1 MPAGESR
8 AVKKHVVLRT
18 AVPGPRSQEVMRA
31 RQAAIPR
38 GAFNL
43 TPVVIAKGE
52 GAILEDVDGNRFI
65 DFASGIGV
73 LNAGHAPKEVVR
85 AIQQQ
90 AEKFTHS
97 CFHVTMNEPYV
108 RLAEVMNRIT
118 PGTFPKK
125 TLFVN
130 TGAEGVENA
139 VKIARRHTGRGGI
152 ICFEDAFHG
161 RTLLA
166 MSLTSKVH
174 PYKDHFGPY
183 APDIHRMPYSY
194 CYRCPWGKKY
204 PGCNIECA
212 TFLEDF
218 FKRYVDPA
226 ATAALIVEPILGEGG
241 FVMPP
246 QEYYP
251 ILAAIC
257 RKHGILLI
265 ADEVQTG
272 FGRTGKMF
280 ACEHWGLEPDLLVT
294 SKSLASGMPL
304 AAVTGRAEIMDAP
317 MEGSLGGTFGGN
329 PVSCAAA
336 LAAIDLIEK
345 QGLVRRA
352 EAIGLKVRD
361 RFEGL
366 WKKCP
371 HVGNVRGAG
380 AMRAVE
386 FVKDRA
392 TKDPAKDLVARILRL
407 CHERGLIVISA
418 GTYGNVI
425 RTLMPLVITDDQLE
439 EGLDILEGAILEAA
453 QGLQPAPVEPQPPAP
468 IVPPSAGSGASGVA

>member
-1 MPAGESR
+1 MPSTR
-8 AVKKHVVLRT
+8 KHIVLKT
-18 AVPGPRSQEVMRA
+18 PVPGPKSQELMQA

-38 GAFNL
+38 GPINI
-43 TPVVIAKGE
+43 TPVAMARGE
-52 GAILEDVDGNRFI
+52 GAILEDLDGNRFI

-73 LNAGHAPKEVVR
+73 LNTGHAPKEVVK

-97 CFHVTMNEPYV
+97 CFHVTINEPYV
-108 RLAEVMNRIT
+108 RLAETMNRLT
-118 PGTFPKK
+118 PGSYPKK
-125 TLFVN
+125 TFFVN
-130 TGAEGVENA
+130 SGAEGVENA
-139 VKIARRHTGRGGI
+139 IKVARNYTKRSGI
-152 ICFEDAFHG
+152 IAFEDAFHG

-183 APDIHRMPYSY
+183 APEIHRMPYSY

-204 PGCNIECA
+204 PGCNIECG
-212 TFLEDF
+212 TFAEDF
-218 FKRYVDPA
+218 FKRYADP
-226 ATAALIVEPILGEGG
+226 TTIAALIVEPILGEGG
-241 FVMPP
+241 FIMPP

-251 ILAAIC
+251 ILSAIC
-257 RKHGILLI
+257 RKYGILVI

-272 FGRTGKMF
+272 FGRTGKMW
-280 ACEHWGLEPDLLVT
+280 ACEHWGLEPDLIVT
-294 SKSLASGMPL
+294 SKSLAAGMPL

-317 MEGSLGGTFGGN
+317 MAGSLGGTFGGN

-336 LAAIDLIEK
+336 LAAIELIEK
-345 QGLVRRA
+345 QQLPQKAEKIGILVR
-352 EAIGLKVRD
+352 E

-371 HVGNVRGAG
+371 FVGNVRGAG
-380 AMRAVE
+380 AMRAIE

-392 TKDPAKDLVARILRL
+392 TKEPAKEMVSRIVRL
-407 CHERGLIVISA
+407 CYERGLIVISA

-425 RTLMPLVITDDQLE
+425 RTLMPLVISEEQLI
-439 EGLDILEGAILEAA
+439 EGLDVLEGAILEVA
-453 QGLQPAPVEPQPPAP
+453 QSLQPAPVEPQPPAR
-468 IVPPSAGSGASGVA
+468 ISPPTAGGGPDIQGVA

>member
-1 MPAGESR
+1 MR
-8 AVKKHVVLRT
+8 KHIVLKT
-18 AVPGPRSQEVMRA
+18 PIPGPRSVELMKSRE
-31 RQAAIPR
+31 AAVPR
-38 GAFNL
+38 GPINL

-52 GAILEDVDGNRFI
+52 GAILEDVDGNRYI

-73 LNAGHAPKEVVR
+73 LNVGHAPREVVK

-90 AEKFTHS
+90 AERFTHS

-108 RLAEVMNRIT
+108 RLAETMNRIT
-118 PGTFPKK
+118 PGAFPKK
-125 TLFVN
+125 TFFVN

-139 VKIARRHTGRGGI
+139 VKVARNFTRRSGI

-183 APDIHRMPYSY
+183 APEVHRMPYSY

-204 PGCNIECA
+204 PGCNIECG

-218 FKRYVDPA
+218 FKRYVDPS
-226 ATAALIVEPILGEGG
+226 TVAALIVEPILGEGG
-241 FVMPP
+241 FIMPP

-251 ILAAIC
+251 ILTAIC
-257 RKHGILLI
+257 RKYGILVI

-272 FGRTGKMF
+272 FGRTGRMW
-280 ACEHWGLEPDLLVT
+280 ACQHWGIEPDLIVT
-294 SKSLASGMPL
+294 SKSLAAGLPL

-317 MEGSLGGTFGGN
+317 MPGSLGGTFGGN
-329 PVSCAAA
+329 PISCVAA
-336 LAAIDLIEK
+336 LAAIELIER
-345 QGLVRRA
+345 QGLPERA
-352 EAIGLKVRD
+352 ARIGDKVRE

-371 HVGNVRGAG
+371 FVGSVRGAG
-380 AMRAVE
+380 AMRAIE
-386 FVKDRA
+386 FVKDRT
-392 TKDPAKDLVARILRL
+392 TKEPAKELVGKILRL
-407 CHERGLIVISA
+407 CYERGLIALSA
-418 GTYGNVI
+418 GTYGNVV
-425 RTLMPLVITDDQLE
+425 RTLMPLVITDEQLE
-439 EGLDILEGAILEAA
+439 EGIEVLEGAILEASQA
-453 QGLQPAPVEPQPPAP
+453 LQPAPVETQTPAP
-468 IVPPSAGSGASGVA
+468 LVPRPGGAGVQGMA

>member
-1 MPAGESR
+1 M
-8 AVKKHVVLRT
+8 KKNIVLKT
-18 AVPGPRSQEVMRA
+18 AIPGPRSQELGRA
-31 RQAAIPR
+31 RQAAVPR
-38 GAFNL
+38 GPYNM
-43 TPVVIAKGE
+43 TPVFIARGE
-52 GAILEDVDGNRFI
+52 GAMLEDVDGNRFI
-65 DFASGIGV
+65 DFAGGIGV

-90 AEKFTHS
+90 AEKFIHS

-108 RLAEVMNRIT
+108 RLAETMNRIT
-118 PGTFPKK
+118 PGSFAKK
-125 TLFVN
+125 TFFAN
-130 TGAEGVENA
+130 SGAEAVENA
-139 VKIARRHTGRGGI
+139 VKVARNFTRKSGI

-183 APDIHRMPYSY
+183 APEVHRMPFSY
-194 CYRCPWGKKY
+194 CYRCPWGKRY

-218 FKRYVDPA
+218 FKRYVDPSTVA
-226 ATAALIVEPILGEGG
+226 AIVFEPILGEGG

-251 ILAAIC
+251 ILVNLC
-257 RKHGILLI
+257 RKQNILVI

-272 FGRTGKMF
+272 FGRTGRMF
-280 ACEHWGLEPDLLVT
+280 ACEHWGIEPDILVT
-294 SKSLASGMPL
+294 SKSIAAGLPL

-317 MEGSLGGTFGGN
+317 AEGSLGGTFGGN
-329 PVSCAAA
+329 PVACAAA
-336 LAAIDLIEK
+336 LAAIELIEK
-345 QGLVRRA
+345 QNLPEKAARMG
-352 EAIGLKVRD
+352 EKVRD

-366 WKKCP
+366 WKKCSS
-371 HVGNVRGAG
+371 VGNVRGAG
-380 AMRAVE
+380 AMRAME

-392 TKDPAKDLVARILRL
+392 TKEPAKELVNRITRL
-407 CHERGLIVISA
+407 CYERGLIVIGA

-425 RTLMPLVITDDQLE
+425 RTLMPLVITEDQLE
-439 EGLDILEGAILEAA
+439 EGLDVLEAAILEAA
-453 QGLQPAPVEPQPPAP
+453 QALQPAPVETR
-468 IVPPSAGSGASGVA
+468 PPSPIAPRPSGDGVSVV

>member
-1 MPAGESR
+1 MR
-8 AVKKHVVLRT
+8 KHIVIKT
-18 AVPGPRSQEVMRA
+18 PIPGPRSQEIMKA
-31 RQAAIPR
+31 REAAVPR
-38 GAFNL
+38 GPLNL
-43 TPVVIAKGE
+43 TPVAIARGE
-52 GAILEDVDGNRFI
+52 GAILEDVDGNRYI

-73 LNAGHAPKEVVR
+73 LNTGHAPAAVVK

-90 AEKFTHS
+90 AEKYTHS
-97 CFHVTMNEPYV
+97 CFHVTMNEPYI
-108 RLAEVMNRIT
+108 RLAEAMNRLT
-118 PGTFPKK
+118 PGRHAKK
-125 TLFVN
+125 TFLVN
-130 TGAEGVENA
+130 TGAEGIENA
-139 VKIARRHTGRGGI
+139 VKVARNYTKRSGI

-183 APDIHRMPYSY
+183 APEIHRMPYSY

-226 ATAALIVEPILGEGG
+226 TVAALLVEPILGEGG

-251 ILAAIC
+251 ILTNLC
-257 RKHGILLI
+257 RKYGILVI

-272 FGRTGKMF
+272 FGRTGRMW
-280 ACEHWGLEPDLLVT
+280 ACEHWGIEPDIIVT
-294 SKSLASGMPL
+294 SKSIAAGMPL
-304 AAVTGRAEIMDAP
+304 AAVTGRAEIMDGP
-317 MEGSLGGTFGGN
+317 MPGSLGGTFGGN
-329 PVSCAAA
+329 PVACAAA
-336 LAAIDLIEK
+336 LAAIEIIEK
-345 QGLVRRA
+345 QNLPEKA
-352 EAIGLKVRD
+352 QKIGEKVRD

-366 WKKCP
+366 WKKCGF
-371 HVGNVRGAG
+371 VGNVRGAG
-380 AMRAVE
+380 AMRAIE

-392 TKDPAKDLVARILRL
+392 TKEPAKELVTRILRL
-407 CHERGLIVISA
+407 CYERGLIVISA

-425 RTLMPLVITDDQLE
+425 RTLMPLVITDEQLE
-439 EGLDILEGAILEAA
+439 EGLDVLESAILEAA
-453 QGLQPAPVEPQPPAP
+453 QSLQPAPAEAGVPAP
-468 IVPPSAGSGASGVA
+468 LAPRPGTPGVSEVV

>member
-1 MPAGESR
+1 
-8 AVKKHVVLRT
+8 VKKNIVLKT
-18 AVPGPRSQEVMRA
+18 AIPGPRSQELGRA
-31 RQAAIPR
+31 RQAAVPR
-38 GAFNL
+38 GPYNM
-43 TPVVIAKGE
+43 TPVFIARGE
-52 GAILEDVDGNRFI
+52 GAMLEDVDGNRFI
-65 DFASGIGV
+65 DFAGGIGV

-90 AEKFTHS
+90 AEKFIHS

-108 RLAEVMNRIT
+108 RLAETMNRIT
-118 PGTFPKK
+118 PGSFAKK
-125 TLFVN
+125 TFFAN
-130 TGAEGVENA
+130 SGAEAVENA
-139 VKIARRHTGRGGI
+139 VKVARNFTRKSGI

-183 APDIHRMPYSY
+183 APEVHRMPFSY
-194 CYRCPWGKKY
+194 CYRCPWGKRY

-218 FKRYVDPA
+218 FKRYVDPSTVA
-226 ATAALIVEPILGEGG
+226 AIVFEPILGEGG

-251 ILAAIC
+251 ILVNLC
-257 RKHGILLI
+257 RKHDILVI

-272 FGRTGKMF
+272 FGRTGRMF
-280 ACEHWGLEPDLLVT
+280 ACEHWGIEPDLLVT
-294 SKSLASGMPL
+294 SKSIAAGLPL

-317 MEGSLGGTFGGN
+317 AEGSLGGTFGGN
-329 PVSCAAA
+329 PVACAAA
-336 LAAIDLIEK
+336 LAAIELIEK
-345 QGLVRRA
+345 QNLPEKAARMG
-352 EAIGLKVRD
+352 EKVRD

-366 WKKCP
+366 WKKCSS
-371 HVGNVRGAG
+371 VGNVRGAG
-380 AMRAVE
+380 AMRAME

-392 TKDPAKDLVARILRL
+392 TKEPAKELVNRITRL
-407 CHERGLIVISA
+407 CYERGLIVIGA

-425 RTLMPLVITDDQLE
+425 RTLMPLVITEDQLE
-439 EGLDILEGAILEAA
+439 EGLDVLEAAILEAA
-453 QGLQPAPVEPQPPAP
+453 QALQPAQVETR
-468 IVPPSAGSGASGVA
+468 PPSPIAPRPSGDGVSVV

>member
-1 MPAGESR
+1 M
-8 AVKKHVVLRT
+8 KKHVVIKT
-18 AVPGPRSQEVMRA
+18 AIPGPRSQELMKS

-38 GAFNL
+38 GAYNI
-43 TPVVIAKGE
+43 TPVAIARGE
-52 GAILEDVDGNRFI
+52 GAMLEDLDGNRYL
-65 DFASGIGV
+65 DFAGGIGV
-73 LNAGHAPKEVVR
+73 LNAGHAPEKVVK

-90 AEKFTHS
+90 AERFTHS
-97 CFHVTMNEPYV
+97 CFHVALNEPYV
-108 RLAEVMNRIT
+108 RLAEVLNRIT

-125 TLFVN
+125 TLLVN

-139 VKIARRHTGRGGI
+139 VKIARNATRRPGI

-183 APDIHRMPYSY
+183 APDVHRMPYSY

-218 FKRYVDPA
+218 FKRYVDPS
-226 ATAALIVEPILGEGG
+226 TVAALIVEPILGEGG

-257 RKHGILLI
+257 RKYGILLI

-280 ACEHWGLEPDLLVT
+280 ACEHWGIEPDLIVT

-345 QGLVRRA
+345 HNLARRA
-352 EAIGLKVRD
+352 ETIGLKVRE

-371 HVGNVRGAG
+371 YVGNVRGAG
-380 AMRAVE
+380 AMRAIE

-392 TKDPAKDLVARILRL
+392 SKEPAKDLVTRIMRL
-407 CHERGLIVISA
+407 CYERGLIVINA
-418 GTYGNVI
+418 GTYGNVL
-425 RTLMPLVITDDQLE
+425 RTLMPLVITDEQLE
-439 EGLDILEGAILEAA
+439 EGLEILEGAILEAA
-453 QGLQPAPVEPQPPAP
+453 QSLQPAPVEPQPPASLA
-468 IVPPSAGSGASGVA
+468 PPPAGTGVAEVV

>member
-1 MPAGESR
+1 MR
-8 AVKKHVVLRT
+8 KHIVLKT
-18 AVPGPRSQEVMRA
+18 PVPGPRSQELMKSRD
-31 RQAAIPR
+31 AAIPR
-38 GAFNL
+38 GPINL

-52 GAILEDVDGNRFI
+52 GALLEDVDGNRFI

-73 LNAGHAPKEVVR
+73 LNVGHAPKEVVK

-108 RLAEVMNRIT
+108 RLAETLNRIT
-118 PGTFPKK
+118 PGAFPKK
-125 TLFVN
+125 TFFVN

-139 VKIARRHTGRGGI
+139 VKVARSHTRRSGV

-183 APDIHRMPYSY
+183 APEIHRMPYSY

-204 PGCNIECA
+204 PGCNIECG

-218 FKRYVDPA
+218 FKRYVDPD
-226 ATAALIVEPILGEGG
+226 TVAALVVEPILGEGG
-241 FVMPP
+241 FIRPP

-251 ILAAIC
+251 ILANIC
-257 RKHGILLI
+257 RKYGILII

-280 ACEHWGLEPDLLVT
+280 ACEHWGLEPDLIVT
-294 SKSLASGMPL
+294 SKSLAAGLPL
-304 AAVTGRAEIMDAP
+304 AAVTGRAEIMDSP
-317 MEGSLGGTFGGN
+317 MPGSLGGTFGGN

-336 LAAIDLIEK
+336 LAAIEMIEK
-345 QGLVRRA
+345 QNLPARA
-352 EAIGLKVRD
+352 VTIGEKVRD
-361 RFEGL
+361 RFEAL
-366 WKKCP
+366 AKRCSL
-371 HVGNVRGAG
+371 VGNVRGAG
-380 AMRAVE
+380 AMRAIE
-386 FVKDRA
+386 FVKDRT
-392 TKDPAKDLVARILRL
+392 TKEPAKELVGRIVRL
-407 CHERGLIVISA
+407 CYERGLVVISA

-425 RTLMPLVITDDQLE
+425 RTLMPLVITEDQLE
-439 EGLDILEGAILEAA
+439 EGMEVLEGAILEAA
-453 QGLQPAPVEPQPPAP
+453 QALQPAPVETQAPAP
-468 IVPPSAGSGASGVA
+468 VVPPPGGPGVSGVV